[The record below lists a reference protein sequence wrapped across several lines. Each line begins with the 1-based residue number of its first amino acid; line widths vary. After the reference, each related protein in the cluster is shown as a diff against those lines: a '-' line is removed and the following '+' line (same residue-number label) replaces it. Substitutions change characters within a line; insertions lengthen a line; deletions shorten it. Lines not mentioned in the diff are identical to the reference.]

1 MFNLPPFGPPI
12 PIDATVASTI
22 VVIGAPPLNLVLFAC
37 GVVVAL
43 VAGAAWWAR
52 RGRRSLRRPAR
63 AAVANVAGAR
73 G

>member
-22 VVIGAPPLNLVLFAC
+22 VVIGAPALKTVLLGC
-37 GVVVAL
+37 GVVVTL
-43 VAGAAWWAR
+43 VAGAAWRAC
-52 RGRRSLRRPAR
+52 RGRRSVRRPAR
-63 AAVANVAGAR
+63 TAVANVAGAR